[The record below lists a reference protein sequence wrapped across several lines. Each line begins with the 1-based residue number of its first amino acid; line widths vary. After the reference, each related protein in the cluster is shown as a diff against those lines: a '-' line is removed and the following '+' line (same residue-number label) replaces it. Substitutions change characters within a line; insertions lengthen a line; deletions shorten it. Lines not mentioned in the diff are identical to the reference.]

1 MRRLKARA
9 VVTASA
15 MLLGVGIAIVPP
27 ATAAT
32 EDYGAIAYSP
42 VQGSIGFGV
51 GSTDAEAQTQAIADC
66 QAKGGSANCG
76 VFTWFT
82 NAWGALAEATNG
94 HVGSGW
100 GWDSAGSD
108 QALQRAK
115 DVAVSSCTAVGGTD
129 CRVAFSRP
137 AGNVQGPGTG
147 SPDIPY
153 RWSYAALGDSYSAG
167 EGIDP
172 PADPNPP
179 SAQLK
184 PPRLP
189 CHRSPHAY
197 PVQLHDQV
205 ATLGDLD
212 FYACTG
218 AVTDDFYTDG
228 KNAGGEP
235 NQLGRI
241 EGNADSIT
249 LTIGGNDLGFADML
263 SDCVEVPVPGV
274 SQNVN
279 PDFSGPCSSVSG
291 RPELGA
297 VFALRLAKLD
307 TGLDS
312 GAFSTAP
319 GGREIHKLSQLLVDI
334 HTKAPKA
341 RIFLGGYPQLF
352 GTDQA
357 NFPCSIGPIPKLA
370 GQVGYVG
377 YDDAQWLNG
386 FAPQINKVL
395 SDAVDAANATI
406 KGGDTTKDNTAF
418 FVAADGF
425 NTHGLCDSGAP
436 WITDYNTSS
445 VPFHPTTE
453 GQAQFAKNFRDKEG
467 IPPELGVTN

>member
-66 QAKGGSANCG
+66 QTKGGSANCE
-76 VFTWFT
+76 VFNWFT
-82 NAWGALAEATNG
+82 NAWGVLAEATNG

-108 QALQRAK
+108 QALTRAR
-115 DVAVSSCTAVGGTD
+115 DDAINSCTAVGGTG
-129 CRVAFSRP
+129 CHEVFRRP

-147 SPDIPY
+147 SPDFPHG
-153 RWSYAALGDSYSAG
+153 WSYAALGDSYSAG
-167 EGIDP
+167 EGTGDYYTASANPSTPSAPLPP
-172 PADPNPP
+172 PAP
-179 SAQLK
+179 SAPL
-184 PPRLP
+184 L

-197 PVQLHDQV
+197 SVQLHDQV
-205 ATLGDLD
+205 ATLGDLG

-218 AVTDDFYTDG
+218 AVTDDFYTNG
-228 KNAGGEP
+228 KNAGAEP

-241 EGNADSIT
+241 EGNEDSIT
-249 LTIGGNDLGFADML
+249 LTIGGNDLGFAEIL
-263 SDCVEVPVPGV
+263 KDCVEVPGPGG
-274 SQNVN
+274 QNIN
-279 PDFSGPCSSVSG
+279 PDFRGPCSSVSEQ
-291 RPELGA
+291 PNLET
-297 VFALRLAKLD
+297 VVALRLATLD
-307 TGLDS
+307 TGL
-312 GAFSTAP
+312 AFSTAP
-319 GGREIHKLSQLLVDI
+319 GSREIHKLSKLLVDI
-334 HTKAPKA
+334 HAKAPKA

-357 NFPCSIGPIPKLA
+357 NFPCSIGPTPPFGL
-370 GQVGYVG
+370 VGHVG

-386 FAPQINKVL
+386 LAPQINKVL
-395 SDAVDAANATI
+395 SDAVDTANATI
-406 KGGDTTKDNTAF
+406 KGGDTTAF

-445 VPFHPTTE
+445 VPIHPTTE

-467 IPPELGVTN
+467 IPPKLGVTS